1 MRWASTAWLGAT
13 LLVLAAP
20 AAAGAPAPEG
30 ENAPEEKAAPDEA
43 PAKPFRL
50 EIASP
55 DGRYRMR
62 FGLVAQAWLRYR
74 EDWRSAAGP
83 SDRDVLVEFRRI
95 RLLLSGN
102 AFTPAFAY
110 KLQLSV
116 LPGQFEMLDLYG
128 DYSFTPGVRLRFGV
142 WKIPFTRFRTR
153 SFSDRQLADW
163 PIVSQVFGAE
173 RQLGI
178 ALHDGY
184 ADRVPP
190 PFEWAFGVFT
200 GVNTRSSHGVGA
212 SMLFPADEVV
222 EAVPIHPELVA
233 RVGYNH
239 RGIDTKGEGD
249 LEGGLPDA
257 GPFRFAVHLSAAWD
271 LQPTPGQD
279 WGIRAALE
287 GLMKVSGYSLSLGG
301 YLATIQDG
309 PSPVRQ
315 RPGAVGLWAGTGFVI
330 ARRVEIS
337 GQYAFVQPLDRSA
350 SIHEPRIGLGVFIL
364 GRRVQWR
371 TDVGAQV
378 TCDEG
383 EGNTDVQIRSLIQ
396 MAI

>member
-1 MRWASTAWLGAT
+1 MA
-13 LLVLAAP
+13 LAALLLALAVAPP
-20 AAAGAPAPEG
+20 AAAETVAS
-30 ENAPEEKAAPDEA
+30 PDEA
-43 PAKPFRL
+43 AGGPDAGPDTAPRKPFRL

-74 EDWRSAAGP
+74 EDWQSTAGP
-83 SDRDVLVEFRRI
+83 SSRDARVEFRRI
-95 RLLLSGN
+95 RLVLSGN
-102 AFTPAFAY
+102 AFTRDFSY

-128 DYSFTPGVRLRFGV
+128 DYSFTPALRLRFGV
-142 WKIPFTRFRTR
+142 WKIPFSRFRTR
-153 SFSDRQLADW
+153 SFADRQLVDW
-163 PIVSQVFGAE
+163 PVITQVFGAE
-173 RQLGI
+173 RQIGI

-184 ADRVPP
+184 SDRTPP
-190 PFEWAFGVFT
+190 PFEWAFGVFS
-200 GVNTRSSHGVGA
+200 GVNTRTSHGVGA
-212 SMLFPADEVV
+212 EMLFGVDDEV
-222 EAVPIHPELVA
+222 EPVPIHPEIVA

-279 WGIRAALE
+279 WAIRTALE

-309 PSPVRQ
+309 PLPAHQ
-315 RPGAVGLWAGTGFVI
+315 IPGAVGLWAGTGYVI
-330 ARRVEIS
+330 GRRVEVV
-337 GQYAFVQPLDRSA
+337 GQYALIRPLDRSA
-350 SIHEPRIGLGVFIL
+350 SIHEPRIGLDVFIL

-371 TDVGAQV
+371 TDVGAQFS
-378 TCDEG
+378 CDEG
-383 EGNTDVQIRSLIQ
+383 DDRADVEIRSLIQ
-396 MAI
+396 MSI